1 MELSEKT
8 KRAYATML
16 RDRLRKRMPEHA
28 TRIDALDDDKIIA
41 LDREHTRRR
50 TEAIRQN
57 SEILRE
63 RARPS

>member
-41 LDREHTRRR
+41 LDREHTRRS
-50 TEAIRQN
+50 TEAIREN
-57 SEILRE
+57 FETLRE
-63 RARPS
+63 RARPT

>member
-1 MELSEKT
+1 
-8 KRAYATML
+8 ML